1 MKKIILYIV
10 IFIAGTILGVYISN
24 ITPNLNNNN
33 QILIDSL
40 KQEQFVQDS
49 LLKEISFYQDSLIA
63 KKDSIITKI
72 IVEYEKNINNI
83 DTISTDANILLL
95 SRNLS
100 EESFN

>member
-10 IFIAGTILGVYISN
+10 IFIAGIILGVYISN

-72 IVEYEKNINNI
+72 IIEYEKNINNI

>member
-10 IFIAGTILGVYISN
+10 IFIAGIILGVYISN

-49 LLKEISFYQDSLIA
+49 LLKEISFYQDSLLS

-83 DTISTDANILLL
+83 DTISTDANIKLLT
-95 SRNLS
+95 RNLS